1 MRIHQHSN
9 RSNLGRILTAMLICA
24 LILLLY
30 LFLLVGCAFLIGSD
44 AVVCF
49 QFMYFRGAVGIP
61 SAIIASISIVALLAA
76 GVGGEFKIKLWG
88 LSLEG
93 PSAPITMWIVCFLS
107 ITLALYSLFSGRAK
121 KGFCKKDRG
130 SSDIRVKICRA
141 EMRAGSCNRR

>member
-1 MRIHQHSN
+1 MMSDLN
-9 RSNLGRILTAMLICA
+9 ANPSALEPLNLGRILTAMLICA

-49 QFMYFRGAVGIP
+49 QFMYFRDAGGIP

-107 ITLALYSLFSGRAK
+107 ITLALYSLFSEVKTVEALPPALSK
-121 KGFCKKDRG
+121 FCK
-130 SSDIRVKICRA
+130 SS
-141 EMRAGSCNRR
+141 